1 MRKLNVLTLLA
12 SFFLLVGC
20 TNSKSNTSSSDSI
33 DESIESEDPIKMEK
47 DDSPDY
53 VIEDSSNI
61 NGSAS
66 YELFVRSFYDHDGNG
81 KGDFLGVKEKIPYLA
96 KLGIKTVWLMPIFP
110 SPTYHGYD
118 ITDYYNV
125 NSDFGTLADFDA
137 MVEEADKYHIDI
149 MLDMVFNHCSK
160 KHDWFTQA
168 QADYSSDYDGEDSKK
183 DWFVFN
189 GSSMSY
195 EARFDSSMPDF
206 NLDCQGVRD
215 EMENITK
222 FWIDHGVK
230 GFRLDAVLYYYYN
243 NTAQN
248 VAFMNWLVETAH
260 KYDPNFYFV
269 GECWAS
275 DAIVN
280 SYYESNINSFFRFGN
295 STSGG
300 ETSMINFMKGKGR
313 SSVLLNNIQK
323 NEENMKKKH
332 ATSYSSYFL
341 SNHDQDRVSHNF
353 DEMQYKC
360 AASFYMLLP
369 GTPFMYY
376 GEEIAMKG
384 KRKTSPDDYSDVRR
398 RLPMVWSKDNKTGE
412 CEFPE
417 KNRQDLNK
425 NNNQVE
431 LGADDLENQAF
442 SLLKHYQRVIS
453 IRNKY
458 DVFKNG
464 VFTSLYDQLN
474 TEDTAVYAFKIQD
487 DDESVII
494 VHNANANNIEVTAPG
509 TEILDTINTSH
520 RIPKLEGNK
529 LTLGAY
535 STVVMK

>member
-1 MRKLNVLTLLA
+1 MRPIKIITLLAALTLLT
-12 SFFLLVGC
+12 GC
-20 TNSKSNTSSSDSI
+20 TGGKISS
-33 DESIESEDPIKMEK
+33 EEGDPIKMEA
-47 DDSPDY
+47 DPASDY
-53 VIEDSSNI
+53 VIEESSNL

-66 YELFVRSFYDHDGNG
+66 YEVFVRSFYDSDGNG
-81 KGDFLGVKEKIPYLA
+81 KGDFLGVKAKMPYFA
-96 KLGIKTVWLMPIFP
+96 KLGIKTLWLMPIYP

-118 ITDYYNV
+118 ITDYYAV
-125 NSDFGTLADFDA
+125 NKDFGTLADFDA
-137 MVEEADKYHIDI
+137 MVEEANKYNIDI

-160 KHDWFTQA
+160 RHDWFTQA
-168 QADYSSDYDGEDSKK
+168 QADYDSNYDGEDSKK
-183 DWFVFN
+183 DWFNFN

-206 NLDCQGVRD
+206 NLDCQTVRD

-243 NTAQN
+243 NTTLN
-248 VAFMNWLVETAH
+248 VDFMNWLVETAH

-280 SYYESNINSFFRFGN
+280 SYYASSINSFFRFGN
-295 STSGG
+295 SISGG

-313 SSVLLNNIQK
+313 ASTLLDNIQK
-323 NEENMKKKH
+323 NESNMKKKN
-332 ATSYSSYFL
+332 ANAYSSYFL
-341 SNHDQDRVSHNF
+341 SNHDQDRVAHNF

-376 GEEIAMKG
+376 GEEIGMKG
-384 KRKTSPDDYSDVRR
+384 KRVTSPDDFSDVRR
-398 RLPMVWSKDNKTGE
+398 RLPMVWSESDKTGE

-425 NNNQVE
+425 KNDQVTQ
-431 LGADDLENQAF
+431 GADDLDQTPF

-458 DVFKNG
+458 NVFKNG
-464 VFTSLYDQLN
+464 VFTSLYNELN
-474 TEDTAVYAFKIQD
+474 TEDNAVYAFKIQD
-487 DDESVII
+487 GDESVIV
-494 VHNANANNIEVTAPG
+494 VHNANANNVEVTAPG
-509 TEILDTINTSH
+509 TEITDTINTSH
-520 RIPKLEGNK
+520 RIPKLENGK